1 MYRFLSYYVVEF
13 SNIKE
18 PELTMPA
25 NPGMGECINCVLAE
39 SNSATQ
45 INC

>member
-1 MYRFLSYYVVEF
+1 MFAVLSYFSYLMQRYKKKSMYRFLSYYVVEF

-25 NPGMGECINCVLAE
+25 NPGM
-39 SNSATQ
+39 
-45 INC
+45 